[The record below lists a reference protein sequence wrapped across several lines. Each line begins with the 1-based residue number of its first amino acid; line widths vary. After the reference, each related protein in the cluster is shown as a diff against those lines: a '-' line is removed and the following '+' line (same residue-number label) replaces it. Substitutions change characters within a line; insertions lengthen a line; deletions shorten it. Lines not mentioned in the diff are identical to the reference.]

1 MVTSVIKVGVALL
14 PEVDPAQDRRWS
26 RVEEYGF
33 AHGWSLDHLAWRAFV
48 DSPWHATV
56 PALTAAALRTS
67 RLVLGTFVAS
77 PNFRHP
83 VPFAKELM
91 TLDVMSGGRLLVG
104 VGAGGPGF
112 DAAVLGGRP
121 LSGRERADRFEEF
134 VTLLDLLLRQPRTT
148 WSGHWFSAVEARTIP
163 GPVQQP
169 RPPLVVAGNGPRGIR
184 LALRTGNGWVTNGTA
199 EPPGAGEGG
208 DEWWAGVAEAAR
220 RFDEALLRP
229 EPAADPRPEPVEG
242 SRPEP
247 VEGSRPE
254 PVEGPFT
261 GAGRE
266 AAFRR
271 VLDMAFGLG
280 APRSVEQVR
289 DHLGR
294 AAALGFTDVV
304 IAWPRDSG
312 PLRGSESV
320 LAELGAVLVDGALT
334 P

>member
-1 MVTSVIKVGVALL
+1 MIKVGVALL

-26 RVEEYGF
+26 QVEEYGF
-33 AHGWSLDHLAWRAFV
+33 AHAWSLDHLAWRAFV
-48 DSPWHATV
+48 DSTWHATV
-56 PALTAAALRTS
+56 PALTAAVLRTS
-67 RLVLGTFVAS
+67 RMALGTFVAS

-112 DAAVLGGRP
+112 DAAVLGGRS
-121 LSGRERADRFEEF
+121 LSGHERADRFEEF
-134 VTLLDLLLRQPRTT
+134 VTLLDLLLRQPNTSWT
-148 WSGHWFSAVEARTIP
+148 GDWFAAIEARMIP
-163 GPVQQP
+163 GPAQQP

-184 LALRTGNGWVTNGTA
+184 LALDTGDGWATNGTA

-208 DEWWAGVAEAAR
+208 EEWWQGVADAVRRLDAAAAPDGVP
-220 RFDEALLRP
+220 DE
-229 EPAADPRPEPVEG
+229 
-242 SRPEP
+242 
-247 VEGSRPE
+247 
-254 PVEGPFT
+254 
-261 GAGRE
+261 
-266 AAFRR
+266 FRR
-271 VLDMAFGLG
+271 VLDMAFGMG
-280 APRSVEQVR
+280 APRSLEQMR

-304 IAWPRDSG
+304 IAWPRDSE

-320 LAELGAVLVDGALT
+320 LAELGCLLVDGSLA